1 MTSARILDCNTSN
14 PNVNAGEPA
23 SPKPVRSADP
33 RRRANKFFRAAAT
46 VAAVS
51 VIWLIGWATG
61 STPGTRAWHE
71 ETLDRTAKAFEH
83 CKRVFPGQAFY
94 DCVKDRAGRWIR
106 MDSYASTNAVPSFD
120 EQLADFRRAEAQV
133 KAERSGDI
141 GHEAIDACH
150 SAFGPQKSLAFADC
164 IVSRTYPAS
173 NAPKDETR
181 FLIR

>member
-1 MTSARILDCNTSN
+1 
-14 PNVNAGEPA
+14 
-23 SPKPVRSADP
+23 
-33 RRRANKFFRAAAT
+33 
-46 VAAVS
+46 
-51 VIWLIGWATG
+51 
-61 STPGTRAWHE
+61 
-71 ETLDRTAKAFEH
+71 
-83 CKRVFPGQAFY
+83 
-94 DCVKDRAGRWIR
+94 